1 MENSD
6 LKDLMILPLD
16 EKDIQR
22 ICNKITEN
30 PEVFLKND
38 FADSYAERLRNW
50 HIYLSTFKSLLGF
63 FSSLKNEGSSLKEL
77 IAKGYIE

>member
-6 LKDLMILPLD
+6 LKDLIILPLD

-22 ICNKITEN
+22 ICNKIIEN

-38 FADSYAERLRNW
+38 FADSYTERLHNW
-50 HIYLSTFKSLLGF
+50 FIYLSTFKSLLGF